1 MSATRTQD
9 TDRQRFER
17 ELLVSFEEEIVED
30 GMYHPAEDIILD
42 TLKNQDKEKALSW
55 IREFILDA
63 TRPDLGYSIL
73 LCLTHQPPLGT
84 ASWRVQ
90 LIHDALGSEHIVVR
104 DAAAQAAESWA
115 DPEVMPTLRT
125 KKANESVGWLQDYMR
140 GIIEDIQGKMLHAT
154 PS

>member
-1 MSATRTQD
+1 MSATRMQD

-17 ELLVSFEEEIVED
+17 ELLVSFEEESVED

-42 TLKNQDKEKALSW
+42 ALKKRGEKALSW

-73 LCLTHQPPLGT
+73 LCLTHRPPPGT

-90 LIHDALGSEHIVVR
+90 LIHDALGSRNIVVR

-115 DPEVMPTLRT
+115 DPEVVPTLRT
-125 KKANESVGWLQDYMR
+125 KKANEPVGWLQDYMR
-140 GIIEDIQGKMLHAT
+140 GIIEDIQGKMMHTA